1 MNQETTML
9 HPRVTEVWQRLV
21 EYLGQPWF
29 VYQILI
35 VAALIVVALIVARR
49 LEPALEQHARA
60 VKDNRAMLRIIA
72 TLLRRLDWILVV
84 VLLSLALVV
93 MRSLTWPSRTYLISI
108 ALSLAFAWLAISVL
122 SRIIRNRA
130 VARMVAIVVWIY
142 IAAFILGITDDAAAF
157 LDSVGFSVGAVRITA
172 LLLIK
177 AVVVLGVTLWLA
189 VAIGSFLENRIQR
202 SEELTPSLRVLI
214 GKLLKISL
222 IVLAAVVAMSGLG
235 IDLTAF
241 TIFSG
246 AVGVGI
252 GFGLQKVVSNFI
264 SGIIIL
270 MDRSIK
276 PGDTISLGETFG
288 WIRELRARFVS
299 VVTRDGREYLIPNED
314 FITREVI
321 NWSFSNELVRLD
333 VEFGVSYDSDPHQV
347 SELAIEAA
355 RGVDRVDP
363 SRDPV
368 CWMTGFGDSSLDFIL
383 RFWIRDPQN
392 GLANIRGKVLL
403 ALWDAF
409 KANAIAI
416 PFPHREVIMKTPVQL
431 DPGPAKSGT

>member
-72 TLLRRLDWILVV
+72 TLLRRLDWILIV
-84 VLLSLALVV
+84 VLLSIALVV
-93 MRSLTWPSRTYLISI
+93 VRSLTWPSRTYLISI

>member
-1 MNQETTML
+1 MNEETTML

-84 VLLSLALVV
+84 VLLSIALVV
-93 MRSLTWPSRTYLISI
+93 VRSLTWPSRTYLISI

-142 IAAFILGITDDAAAF
+142 VAAFILGITDDAAAF

-416 PFPHREVIMKTPVQL
+416 PFPHREVIMKTPLQL